1 MPRLAALFF
10 LAGVALVALPKRRA
24 PRPAEIVTDSVV
36 LSEQEADRLAL
47 LLCDCPDC
55 MPSRSVH

>member
-1 MPRLAALFF
+1 MPRLAALLF
-10 LAGVALVALPKRRA
+10 LAGVAIAALPKRRA
-24 PRPAEIVTDSVV
+24 PRPAFTDSVA

-47 LLCDCPDC
+47 LFCDCPDC

>member
-1 MPRLAALFF
+1 MPRLAALLF
-10 LAGVALVALPKRRA
+10 LAGVAVAALPKRRT
-24 PRPAEIVTDSVV
+24 PRPLAALTDSVV
-36 LSEQEADRLAL
+36 ISEQEADRLAL